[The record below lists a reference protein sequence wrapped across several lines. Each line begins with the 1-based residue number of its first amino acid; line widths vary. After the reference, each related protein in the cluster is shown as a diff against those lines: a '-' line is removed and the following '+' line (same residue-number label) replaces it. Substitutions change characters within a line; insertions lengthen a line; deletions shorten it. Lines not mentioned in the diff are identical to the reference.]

1 MRAVL
6 YQLNDSPA
14 VTAVAVI
21 ERFRRLPATSPAGP
35 GTSLLAEARGQLV
48 AWVSGRSGIHAP
60 HNPAILP
67 ADVGNALRL
76 RAAWAL
82 ENAID
87 DLIERHLRVAGH
99 ALPLFQSLR
108 LRITE
113 DHAKDTAIR
122 WATVTCHLTA
132 STGQDTGV
140 PGRWPGRPRG
150 PGRRPCEP
158 APGGGAASA
167 PARQDVPGFL
177 RLATS
182 AEAADPITV
191 TARPRGRR
199 RSARRSD
206 PSR

>member
-1 MRAVL
+1 MRGGL
-6 YQLNDSPA
+6 YQLNESQA

-21 ERFRRLPATSPAGP
+21 ERFRRRPAASPARP
-35 GTSLLAEARGQLV
+35 GTSLLAEAHAQLI

-87 DLIERHLRVAGH
+87 NLIEHHLRVAGH

-108 LRITE
+108 LRVTE

-122 WATVTCHLTA
+122 CANVTCHLTP
-132 STGQDTGV
+132 STRQHTRV
-140 PGRWPGRPRG
+140 PRRW
-150 PGRRPCEP
+150 
-158 APGGGAASA
+158 
-167 PARQDVPGFL
+167 
-177 RLATS
+177 
-182 AEAADPITV
+182 
-191 TARPRGRR
+191 
-199 RSARRSD
+199 
-206 PSR
+206 